1 MQIVA
6 SLWQVQVLLFGTF
19 WNSFQVFLICNW
31 LNSQMQ
37 STRIWRANYFFL
49 SLFLCNCKL
58 IHFMHHCTLVSRKE
72 KYMFVKCMDWL
83 KYFIRVVCIS
93 AWGPTS
99 LLFATSCSLCKVNLF
114 NLILSY
120 LRWLGLLWTNFRQPL
135 FEFWYNN
142 H

>member
-1 MQIVA
+1 MA
-6 SLWQVQVLLFGTF
+6 SSSFAF
-19 WNSFQVFLICNW
+19 WNFLKFVSSIFD
-31 LNSQMQ
+31 LQLAEFTDAIHKDMESKL
-37 STRIWRANYFFL
+37 YFFL
-49 SLFLCNCKL
+49 SLFLFNCKL